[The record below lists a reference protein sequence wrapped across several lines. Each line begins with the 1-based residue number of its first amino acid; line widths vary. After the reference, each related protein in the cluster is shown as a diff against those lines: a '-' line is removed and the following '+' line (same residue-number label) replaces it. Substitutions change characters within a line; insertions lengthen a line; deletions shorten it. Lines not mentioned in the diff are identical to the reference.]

1 MATIKKVKD
10 TIYIVCPKCG
20 SQNIIKN
27 GIRGNKHRLKC
38 NKCSLNFTKPMPTQ

>member
-20 SQNIIKN
+20 YNNEK
-27 GIRGNKHRLKC
+27 RDF
-38 NKCSLNFTKPMPTQ
+38 NFSDIV